1 MFAAAAAAAIADAFH
16 VRAPSPSSRPSS
28 PSSPSFP
35 SARATTSS
43 NARSSSA
50 RIFAA
55 KARMSDACIGP
66 RVSVSA
72 SKPSNAPACTAAPS
86 ATTSSGST
94 SPGLGFRPNVFS
106 TNRRTAGVFV
116 APPTSKI

>member
-1 MFAAAAAAAIADAFH
+1 
-16 VRAPSPSSRPSS
+16 
-28 PSSPSFP
+28 
-35 SARATTSS
+35 
-43 NARSSSA
+43 
-50 RIFAA
+50 
-55 KARMSDACIGP
+55 MSDACIGP

-72 SKPSNAPACTAAPS
+72 SEPSNAPACTAAPS